1 MSDVR
6 RRAFMMLI
14 GGAAAAWPIAART
27 QQSEKIWRVG
37 FLETTTA
44 EQNAT
49 SLFALK
55 QALLELGYVEG
66 RNLAMEYRSA
76 DGRAERF
83 EELAAELVRLNIDVI
98 LARGAPA
105 ILAAKKA
112 SETIPVVTTGSA
124 NPFTFVTSL
133 ARPGGN
139 VTGLSSLSSDLYTK
153 RVELIKETVP
163 ALTRMGVMSNPT
175 NPNFPR
181 NVSEVEKAARS
192 LSIELHKFDLRAPD
206 DIPIAF
212 EMASR
217 QRVDALIVSIETVT
231 QANAALITQLAAK
244 QRLPAIYAA
253 REFVETGGLMSYG
266 VSYSDLYRR
275 AAIYVDKIFKG
286 AKPADLP
293 IEQPTKFEFIINLK
307 AAKMLRLE
315 IPPMLLARVDEVIE

>member
-1 MSDVR
+1 MTR
-6 RRAFMMLI
+6 RQFITLL
-14 GGAAAAWPIAART
+14 GGAAAWPLAARA

-37 FLETTTA
+37 VLETTTA
-44 EQNAT
+44 ERNAT
-49 SLFALK
+49 NVFALK

-163 ALTRMGVMSNPT
+163 ALTRMGMISNPT

-181 NVSEVEKAARS
+181 NVSEVEKAIRS
-192 LSIELHKFDLRAPD
+192 LNIELHKFDLRAPD

-217 QRVDALIVSIETVT
+217 QRVGALIVSIETVT

-244 QRLPAIYAA
+244 HRLPAIYAA

-315 IPPMLLARVDEVIE
+315 IPPMLLARADEVIE

>member
-1 MSDVR
+1 M
-6 RRAFMMLI
+6 
-14 GGAAAAWPIAART
+14 
-27 QQSEKIWRVG
+27 
-37 FLETTTA
+37 TA
-44 EQNAT
+44 ERNAT
-49 SLFALK
+49 NLFALK
-55 QALLELGYVEG
+55 QALLEFGYVEG

-153 RVELIKETVP
+153 RVEMIMETVP

-175 NPNFPR
+175 NPNFR
-181 NVSEVEKAARS
+181 ATSAKSKRRRS

-253 REFVETGGLMSYG
+253 RELS
-266 VSYSDLYRR
+266 R
-275 AAIYVDKIFKG
+275 
-286 AKPADLP
+286 PAG
-293 IEQPTKFEFIINLK
+293 
-307 AAKMLRLE
+307 
-315 IPPMLLARVDEVIE
+315 

>member
-1 MSDVR
+1 MTAFIGR
-6 RRAFMMLI
+6 REFITLL
-14 GGAAAAWPIAART
+14 GGVAAAWPLAARA

-37 FLETTTA
+37 VLETTTA
-44 EQNAT
+44 KRNAT
-49 SLFALK
+49 NLFALK
-55 QALLELGYVEG
+55 QALLDLGYVEG

-98 LARGAPA
+98 LARGTPA

-112 SETIPVVTTGSA
+112 SGTIPVVMTASA
-124 NPFTFVTSL
+124 NPFTSVTSL

-175 NPNFPR
+175 NPNAPR

-192 LSIELHKFDLRAPD
+192 LSIELHKFDLRTPD
-206 DIPIAF
+206 DIPLAF

-217 QRVDALIVSIETVT
+217 QRGGRTYSFHRNGYSGKCGVHHATCC
-231 QANAALITQLAAK
+231 QAASA
-244 QRLPAIYAA
+244 
-253 REFVETGGLMSYG
+253 
-266 VSYSDLYRR
+266 SDLCGSGVCRDR
-275 AAIYVDKIFKG
+275 
-286 AKPADLP
+286 
-293 IEQPTKFEFIINLK
+293 
-307 AAKMLRLE
+307 
-315 IPPMLLARVDEVIE
+315 RVDELRRELPRPLSSRGDLRGQDIQGREARRLADRAADQV